1 MRKRTFRFRH
11 SEYDNSGLTNKVDA
25 SAEERIMKKD
35 GSFNLIRTG
44 VPFLGYFSAYHWLL
58 SISWNY
64 FFFLVFC
71 TFTLVNLIFTSIFMA
86 IGFDHF
92 KGIEGTTTLDHIG
105 ELFFFSVQTLTTVG
119 YGRISPIG
127 FASGTAASLESLCGL
142 LSFALITGLLY
153 GRFSKPNARI
163 LFSEKC
169 LIAPYRGIRSL
180 QFRIANA
187 RSNQLIEAEVSII
200 YSIIREE
207 ENGPVRRYFTLKLER
222 NKVNFFPMPWTI
234 VHPIDE
240 ESPLLGESKQ
250 SLLDADAEIMI
261 LFKGYDDT
269 FAQQIHVRSSYTA
282 KELVFGA
289 RFVSAMHSEKG
300 KPLEIKLDKL
310 GEFENAELPEEIL
323 QSPS

>member
-1 MRKRTFRFRH
+1 MRKRAFKFRH
-11 SEYDNSGLTNKVDA
+11 TEYDNSGLTNKVDA
-25 SAEERIMKKD
+25 ASEERIMKKD
-35 GSFNLIRTG
+35 GTFNLIRTG

-58 SISWNY
+58 SIRWNH
-64 FFFLVFC
+64 FFLLVFC
-71 TFTLVNLIFTSIFMA
+71 TFTVVNLIFTFLFVL

-92 KGIEGTTTLDHIG
+92 KGIEGNNVIDHVG

-127 FASGTAASLESLCGL
+127 FASGTIASIESLCGL

-153 GRFSKPNARI
+153 GRFSKPNARL

-169 LIAPYRGIRSL
+169 LVAPYRGTRAL

-200 YSIIREE
+200 YSIIRDEE
-207 ENGPVRRYFTLKLER
+207 AGPIRRYFTLKLER
-222 NKVNFFPMPWTI
+222 NKINFFPMPWTI

-240 ESPLLGESKQ
+240 ESPLLGETEQ
-250 SLLDADAEIMI
+250 SLIDSEAELMI

-300 KPLEIKLDKL
+300 KPLEIKLDQL
-310 GEFENAELPEEIL
+310 GAYEKAELPEEII
-323 QSPS
+323 SS